1 MGALRNGKYIGRNI
15 IKFRHHKNW
24 TREVLVAKM
33 QMQGCYMTR
42 DIIADIESCRCLAT
56 QKEIMHLAEV
66 FGIRA
71 DFFYKTWRR
80 AESARSDDRTWLST
94 HKLRR

>member
-33 QMQGCYMTR
+33 QLLGCCMTR
-42 DIIADIESCRCLAT
+42 DIIADIENCRRAAT
-56 QKEIMHLAEV
+56 QKEIIQFAKVFEV
-66 FGIRA
+66 SA
-71 DFFYKTWRR
+71 CDFF
-80 AESARSDDRTWLST
+80 
-94 HKLRR
+94 